1 MDPWGIEEGL
11 KGAGVL
17 FCSLWKGR
25 KMGLGKRMSCWELV
39 TGLYLQFWEAE
50 RGVLEVCCIPCGAG
64 LAFRSGEDLLQ
75 EINARGV

>member
-1 MDPWGIEEGL
+1 
-11 KGAGVL
+11 
-17 FCSLWKGR
+17 
-25 KMGLGKRMSCWELV
+25 MGLGKRMSCWELV